1 MISPSFSQ
9 LGRWPFLHRGWLA
22 PWLRQLWLWL
32 WQVEF
37 SSDFIITSQLYSLQ
51 QWHWWRRRR
60 FCWDFYGVL
69 RHRWLRHHKHKH
81 WWEIKIKFSCWAIL
95 SSSDPYNWCTEFTND
110 FHPVAIVI
118 RWAPQT
124 SFRNIDGWDMF
135 TPSRRWTRSFRSHF
149 SVQHCIPRHDAGCL
163 RFREK
168 PEGSPARQDDCR
180 LSLQSHN
187 LLLRCCLVL
196 VWGRTSTDTRSKE
209 FLISPTFLPHV
220 CLFKA
225 AERGG
230 GGCILSGYLIQYFF
244 LAFFFCLNAIALNI
258 YLPFS
263 KLSGSYQK
271 VGWYA
276 LGFEFTLIIIF
287 MIFIITI
294 LILIFIT
301 FILIWHAADTM
312 HGDYDQVLE
321 TGWVITFPIRLLFG
335 FVSDSLFAICYLLFA
350 ICYLLFAI
358 CYLIFAIYYLLSRFP
373 RRADWSPSSSTR
385 KASRFLSALSPQPSM
400 PPGEHSFKLLQTR
413 T

>member
-1 MISPSFSQ
+1 
-9 LGRWPFLHRGWLA
+9 
-22 PWLRQLWLWL
+22 
-32 WQVEF
+32 
-37 SSDFIITSQLYSLQ
+37 
-51 QWHWWRRRR
+51 
-60 FCWDFYGVL
+60 
-69 RHRWLRHHKHKH
+69 
-81 WWEIKIKFSCWAIL
+81 
-95 SSSDPYNWCTEFTND
+95 
-110 FHPVAIVI
+110 
-118 RWAPQT
+118 
-124 SFRNIDGWDMF
+124 MF
-135 TPSRRWTRSFRSHF
+135 TQSRRWTRSFRSHF

-196 VWGRTSTDTRSKE
+196 VWGRTCTDTRSKE

-220 CLFKA
+220 YLFKA

-312 HGDYDQVLE
+312 
-321 TGWVITFPIRLLFG
+321 VIMTRFSRLVDWSLSPFDCYLDLF
-335 FVSDSLFAICYLLFA
+335 LIHYLLFV

-385 KASRFLSALSPQPSM
+385 KASRFLSALSPQSSM
-400 PPGEHSFKLLQTR
+400 PPGEQTFIQTTSDKNWKQSLLMWETSIR
-413 T
+413 IES